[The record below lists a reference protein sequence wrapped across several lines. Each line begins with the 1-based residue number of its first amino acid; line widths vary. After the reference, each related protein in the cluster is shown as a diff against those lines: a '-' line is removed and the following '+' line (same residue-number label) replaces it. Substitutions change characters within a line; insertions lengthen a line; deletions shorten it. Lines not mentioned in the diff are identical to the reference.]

1 MVSKYVIDGGTVP
14 TVLDVHFDVTN
25 IIILALNVATQ
36 LAVNRIALMLRYCD
50 RAISCQASAW
60 RARSGLVGQ

>member
-36 LAVNRIALMLRYCD
+36 LAVTQTLHY
-50 RAISCQASAW
+50 QY
-60 RARSGLVGQ
+60 GF